1 MSNSRKGG
9 MEKVFSRLLLKE
21 KYYGSAGHVSSQHRF
36 AAGQTAG
43 EGRIRLMDAGDRS
56 RSRTY
61 PKEGKRSHKS
71 NLIKHEANR
80 PTKTE
85 GRL

>member
-1 MSNSRKGG
+1 

-36 AAGQTAG
+36 ASGQTAG

-56 RSRTY
+56 SSQV
-61 PKEGKRSHKS
+61 KDLSKGGKALSQ
-71 NLIKHEANR
+71 E
-80 PTKTE
+80 
-85 GRL
+85 